1 MTDYGMGRAD
11 MVYGFSGLH
20 PRLSLLYFIVLLG
33 ACMMFQHPVYLLASF
48 LCIIALL
55 FSLDGGR
62 ALKKVIKGYL
72 LIAFIILISNPLFSS
87 RGATILFY
95 VWDRPVTLEAIVYG
109 AIFALSLLNILLAFV
124 AFNLVVTPDKLLYLL
139 TPYAPRTAFVITVTL
154 RFVPLLTRRL
164 QQIMTIQKV
173 MGYLQ
178 SGGNK
183 KLLMREGMETLHT
196 LVGWSLEEALQT
208 ASSMRARGYGIGRR
222 SSGTAYRMDRRD
234 SIVLWIMIITG
245 LNVAIGAFFGVNQYE
260 VYPRLQALHWSF
272 QLGIH
277 LFSYGIFIAIPLV
290 MNGKEWLHWRIIRS
304 SM

>member
-1 MTDYGMGRAD
+1 

-20 PRLSLLYFIVLLG
+20 PRLCLLYFIVLLA
-33 ACMMFQHPVYLLASF
+33 ACMMFQHPVYLLASL
-48 LCIIALL
+48 LCIIVLL

-72 LIAFIILISNPLFSS
+72 LIALIISISNPLFSS

-95 VWDRPVTLEAIVYG
+95 MMDRPVTLEAIAYG

-178 SGGNK
+178 PGGSK
-183 KLLMREGMETLHT
+183 KHLMREGMETMHT

-208 ASSMRARGYGIGRR
+208 AGSMRARGYGIGRR

-234 SIVLWIMIITG
+234 RLVLWIMTVTG
-245 LNVAIGAFFGVNQYE
+245 LNIVIGALFGVNHYE
-260 VYPRLQALHWSF
+260 VYPRLQGWQWSV
-272 QLGIH
+272 QLAIH
-277 LFSYGIFIAIPLV
+277 LLSYAVFLAIPLA
-290 MNGKEWLHWRIIRS
+290 MNGKEWLHWRFIKS
-304 SM
+304 NM